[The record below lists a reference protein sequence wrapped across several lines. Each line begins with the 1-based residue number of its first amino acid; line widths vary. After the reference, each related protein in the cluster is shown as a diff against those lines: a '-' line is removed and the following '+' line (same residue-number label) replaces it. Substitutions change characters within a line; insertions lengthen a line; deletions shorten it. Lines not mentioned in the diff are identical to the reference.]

1 MGDSVTAAM
10 EHLPMDGT
18 EMASEAVSTNGCR
31 ESTATT
37 THPTL
42 VPVSTSFLSLVW
54 LSLVTCLLTV
64 GAFCGPVLLLVYYT
78 RGPELTTTPTNCTWW
93 PEPLPPSA
101 SSNTIS
107 TKTCMFRRVNI
118 TEPKPEGWKDPNSE
132 RSKGLTTDEA
142 WHNALNNNYLFLGT
156 TSDLQLRVQSTNNS
170 SSSSFV
176 CHTFWVVGYKRR
188 NKQQKDVW
196 KDVKVGYK
204 QQACAKVAE
213 RCSDDCK
220 WAAPLGYNPNSI
232 VSFFKN
238 KGSIDWSL
246 YANKKRVAVFMT
258 PQDIESISVNVK
270 NWGIGL
276 TVFLIS
282 FVVGAASLKM
292 WKPGVFL

>member
-1 MGDSVTAAM
+1 
-10 EHLPMDGT
+10 
-18 EMASEAVSTNGCR
+18 MAKGAGSGEALLYL
-31 ESTATT
+31 A
-37 THPTL
+37 
-42 VPVSTSFLSLVW
+42 
-54 LSLVTCLLTV
+54 CLLAV
-64 GAFCGPVLLLVYYT
+64 GALSGPILLLVYYT
-78 RGPELTTTPTNCTWW
+78 RGPILTTTQSNCTWW
-93 PEPLPPSA
+93 PEPLPPTA
-101 SSNTIS
+101 SSNTVS
-107 TKTCMFRRVNI
+107 TRTCMFSRVNI
-118 TEPKPEGWKDPNSE
+118 TAPMPEGWQDLGYSQRTE
-132 RSKGLTTDEA
+132 GLTTDEA
-142 WHNALNNNYLFLGT
+142 WQNALNNNYVFLGT
-156 TSDLQLRVQSTNNS
+156 ASEMRMRVQSTNNS

-292 WKPGVFL
+292 WKPGVVL